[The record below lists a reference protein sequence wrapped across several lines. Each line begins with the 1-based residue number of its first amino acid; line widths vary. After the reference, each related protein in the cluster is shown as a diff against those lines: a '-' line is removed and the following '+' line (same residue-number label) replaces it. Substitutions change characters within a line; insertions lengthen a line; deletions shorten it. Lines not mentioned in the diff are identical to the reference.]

1 MNTFLLDLWHDL
13 RAKRLWPIAAVLV
26 IALVAVPVMLKKSSE
41 NGSSPV
47 PPPPAAAASGAG
59 ADASKAVVVA
69 DASTSHNS
77 TLGVFNNKNP
87 FKPDKSVITAQ
98 TPPSNNAA
106 PSAPQSSAPSQG
118 GGDSTPSTGGGSA
131 PSGGTT
137 PSQPVK
143 PQAPKGPFAYTVDVK
158 FGRRG
163 LLRTHH
169 DVQKLDVLPDQN
181 NPLVVFLGVN
191 TKGDTAVFLTDTS
204 LKAAGEG
211 TCKPNGDT
219 CSFLYLKVDKD
230 KNTEDL
236 SEQSVDG
243 TGIEYSIQLVA
254 IHKVLVSELAAQAKK
269 SARQARIA
277 ARRARVLHKRTATP
291 FRVPFGLKQLP
302 DQVG

>member
-13 RAKRLWPIAAVLV
+13 RAKRLWPVAAVLV
-26 IALVAVPVMLKKSSE
+26 IALIAVPVVLKKSSDS
-41 NGSSPV
+41 GSSSV
-47 PPPPAAAASGAG
+47 PPPAPTAASGAG
-59 ADASKAVVVA
+59 ADAGKAVVVA
-69 DASTSHNS
+69 DASTSNNS
-77 TLGVFNNKNP
+77 TLGVFNKKNP
-87 FKPDKSVITAQ
+87 FKPDKSVIAAQ
-98 TPPSNNAA
+98 NPPASTPAPA
-106 PSAPQSSAPSQG
+106 PSTPQSSAPSQG
-118 GGDSTPSTGGGSA
+118 GGSTPSSGGGP

-143 PQAPKGPFAYTVDVK
+143 PQAPKGPYAYTVDVK
-158 FGRRG
+158 FGKRG

-169 DVQKLDVLPDQN
+169 DVQKLDVLPNQN

-236 SEQSVDG
+236 SEQSADG
-243 TGIEYSIQLVA
+243 TGTEYTLQLLA
-254 IHKVLVSELAAQAKK
+254 IKKVLVSDLAQQAKK

-277 ARRARVLHKRTATP
+277 ARRARVLHKQQPTP
-291 FRVPFGLKQLP
+291 FNVPFGLHRLP
-302 DQVG
+302 DTVG